1 MNLINKIFHHLIFN
15 INNNN
20 NKYKIKIIKN
30 HTNNKIKITKI
41 LVNIAK
47 IYTWI
52 VQKYNCLKN
61 R

>member
-52 VQKYNCLKN
+52 V
-61 R
+61 